1 MTGRT
6 GGDRWVG
13 IRSRVSVMVTMSSGM
28 RTCHQRRGAMGCLL
42 TVAARLVC
50 PRWCPFS
57 TVAGVIL
64 GPGLRR
70 CEWLAVRHAEKQ
82 PSAQKSPHG
91 ERPKWETTRVAAVCK
106 NLQCEG
112 ANLRAGMRYCAAYS
126 EHRVRTRGTNAAECR
141 RVLRSASPLESAG
154 WNTRRRRE
162 DGVRCYTCK
171 NPDRSSAVHR

>member
-1 MTGRT
+1 M
-6 GGDRWVG
+6 
-13 IRSRVSVMVTMSSGM
+13 
-28 RTCHQRRGAMGCLL
+28 
-42 TVAARLVC
+42 
-50 PRWCPFS
+50 
-57 TVAGVIL
+57 
-64 GPGLRR
+64 
-70 CEWLAVRHAEKQ
+70 RHAEKQ

-91 ERPKWETTRVAAVCK
+91 ERPKWVTTRVAAVCK

-126 EHRVRTRGTNAAECR
+126 EHRVSTRGANAAECR

-162 DGVRCYTCK
+162 DGFRCYTCK

>member
-1 MTGRT
+1 MTGLRDVGRSAVMTGRT

-28 RTCHQRRGAMGCLL
+28 RTCHQRREERGCLL

-70 CEWLAVRHAEKQ
+70 CVE
-82 PSAQKSPHG
+82 G
-91 ERPKWETTRVAAVCK
+91 GVA
-106 NLQCEG
+106 
-112 ANLRAGMRYCAAYS
+112 
-126 EHRVRTRGTNAAECR
+126 
-141 RVLRSASPLESAG
+141 
-154 WNTRRRRE
+154 RRE
-162 DGVRCYTCK
+162 ACGE
-171 NPDRSSAVHR
+171 AF